1 MFIWGESEWMLQLL
15 NMHAAEHSVA
25 CDRGG
30 CWTAVRFN
38 YCAWQFS
45 RMNLT
50 ERLKRSVVETLVLT
64 DSSLIKPVTK
74 HRCISELA
82 RRRTRITL
90 SAVDCSDFV
99 SDINGGLFKYLSMEF
114 LKEIKMI
121 CCILRP
127 SCFSLQGKNATGF
140 RPVNVVFRSF
150 LKVQA
155 RVQLLEHSILR

>member
-1 MFIWGESEWMLQLL
+1 MWERVDVTAAE
-15 NMHAAEHSVA
+15 HAAER
-25 CDRGG
+25 DRGG

-38 YCAWQFS
+38 YCSWHFS

-50 ERLKRSVVETLVLT
+50 DRLKRSVVETLVLT
-64 DSSLIKPVTK
+64 GSPLIKPVTK
-74 HRCISELA
+74 HRCISELV

-90 SAVDCSDFV
+90 SAVDCSDFS
-99 SDINGGLFKYLSMEF
+99 SDFNGRLFKYLSMAF

-127 SCFSLQGKNATGF
+127 SCFSLEQSKTATGF

-150 LKVQA
+150 LQVQV
-155 RVQLLEHSILR
+155 RVQHSILR

>member
-1 MFIWGESEWMLQLL
+1 MFIWSESEWMLQLL
-15 NMHAAEHSVA
+15 NMPPSISLHVIVE
-25 CDRGG
+25 G

-38 YCAWQFS
+38 YWSWLFS

-50 ERLKRSVVETLVLT
+50 DRLKRSVVETLVLT
-64 DSSLIKPVTK
+64 GSHHFIKPVTK

-90 SAVDCSDFV
+90 SAVLCSDFS
-99 SDINGGLFKYLSMEF
+99 SDFNGGLFKYLSMAF

-127 SCFSLQGKNATGF
+127 SCFSLQSKTATGF

-150 LKVQA
+150 LQVQV
-155 RVQLLEHSILR
+155 RVQFLEHSILK